1 MLRSVWRTAKNF
13 EVCDL
18 GENKALFQFEDEN
31 DLDRVL
37 LLSPWAFDKYLVLL
51 HKLGAGEAV
60 NKVQF
65 NQASFWVQIHGLPT
79 MSQTR
84 EAGIRIGS
92 ILGKVEKVDVDEKG
106 FCLAGYL
113 RIQVTIDISQP
124 LCRGRMVRIGG
135 ASPKW
140 VDFRYEQL
148 PISATGVGRLITT
161 NATALNDYGA
171 KNL

>member
-1 MLRSVWRTAKNF
+1 
-13 EVCDL
+13 
-18 GENKALFQFEDEN
+18 
-31 DLDRVL
+31 
-37 LLSPWAFDKYLVLL
+37 
-51 HKLGAGEAV
+51 
-60 NKVQF
+60 
-65 NQASFWVQIHGLPT
+65 

-113 RIQVTIDISQP
+113 RIRVMIDISQP
-124 LCRGRMVRIGG
+124 LCRGRMVHIGG